1 MQHLPEVLKLVEG
14 GIQRDPVK
22 VSRYVELLAS
32 KLDRD
37 GDGKSAALL
46 RKSVKAVKSNGLHA
60 ADISTKAALPVD
72 AESRVSL
79 AQVSYPLVDET
90 QLVLDAHA
98 RHALDDFITGYRRQ
112 DELLSA
118 GLSSPGH
125 VLLHGPPGCGKTQAA
140 TYVAASLGLPLV
152 TARLDGLISSFVGST
167 AKNLRALFEF
177 VEKTPCV
184 LFLDEF
190 DAVAKMRDDPHEL
203 GELKRVVNSLLQ
215 NIDFLPAGTAVIAAT
230 NHEHLL
236 DPAVWRRFEFHIEIG
251 LPAEASRRALFE
263 AYLPGTKR
271 GALDLDV
278 LAAISDGMTPATIQR
293 ACELMS
299 REMTLERRKKMD
311 LEQVV
316 GALLRV
322 AGRSR
327 DDGTTPPWPTELEA
341 QIRVLRERNSQ
352 LFTYD
357 VISRVLGVST
367 GKISNVLREKAVVD
381 A

>member
-14 GIQRDPVK
+14 GLQRDPVK
-22 VSRYVELLAS
+22 VSRYVELLAF

-37 GDGKSAALL
+37 GDATAAALL
-46 RKSVKAVKSNGLHA
+46 RKSVQAVKTNGLHA
-60 ADISTKAALPVD
+60 ADISSKVAIPVD

-79 AQVSYPLVDET
+79 AQVTYPVLDET
-90 QLVLDAHA
+90 PLVLDEHSQQ
-98 RHALDDFITGYRRQ
+98 ALDDFVLGYRRQ

-118 GLSSPGH
+118 GLTSPGH

-140 TYVAASLGLPLV
+140 SYVAAALGLPLV
-152 TARLDGLISSFVGST
+152 TARLDGLISSFLGST

-236 DPAVWRRFEFHIEIG
+236 DPAVWRRFEFHIDIG
-251 LPAEASRRALFE
+251 LPTETARRALFE
-263 AYLPGTKR
+263 VYLPGTKR
-271 GALDLDV
+271 NALDLDV
-278 LAAISDGMTPATIQR
+278 LAAMSEGMTPATIHR

-299 REMTLERRKKMD
+299 REMTLERRKRMD
-311 LEQVV
+311 LEQIVQ
-316 GALLRV
+316 ALLRV
-322 AGRSR
+322 ASRSR
-327 DDGTTPPWPTELEA
+327 DDGVTPTWPTKLEA
-341 QIRVLRERNSQ
+341 QIQVLRERNPR

-367 GKISNVLREKAVVD
+367 GKISNVLREKAVAD